1 MSGGELPIEE
11 EDRVSGGFELPEL
24 LVVIPIIAELTAL
37 ILPADQKVRSEP
49 VHKTHQAQNLTTETV
64 ERRACRFSAGHFF
77 CEAGRLVG
85 EAERDHFM
93 TLSKRLDEY
102 HVAGSPF
109 A

>member
-1 MSGGELPIEE
+1 LNE
-11 EDRVSGGFELPEL
+11 
-24 LVVIPIIAELTAL
+24 
-37 ILPADQKVRSEP
+37 VR
-49 VHKTHQAQNLTTETV
+49 A
-64 ERRACRFSAGHFF
+64 AFSAGHFF